1 MTSIFDDAFKRA
13 DAENTGQRVYYT
25 IQGLKQKPNETRK
38 RWVWELLQNAHD
50 ARQVGDQRT
59 ITVEIEYS
67 QEELIFLHNGR
78 RFNADEI
85 AHLIRSGS
93 TKDETDET
101 THGQYGTGLLTTHLL
116 SPGITISGQLEDDQ
130 WFDFTFERDDTS
142 WEALLDSLDEAIK
155 AFTDSHSLNKP
166 LKLGDFTTRFGFPT
180 RGEDA
185 KRAVRTGI
193 ETLKQSAP
201 YMLVFNETFR
211 SINIKDHEGT
221 LCFEVVDSP
230 NPDVPIQQITVM
242 EHKNGNASERGYLLA
257 QNKKKTSVI
266 VPLGSNKERNV
277 CLQVEKTPRVFKG
290 FPLVDTEFFSFPA
303 VINNPN
309 FTVPSTRDNLPLEES
324 SVNKTNRDSIKEACV
339 LLVDLLKHA
348 ASNKWYHL
356 PRWVKVPPIENQ
368 NSSGMDW
375 LKTDALNNLIEKIR
389 ETGVVLNTDD
399 NIIAPSAAR
408 LPLLNSENGEAVE
421 VLWDL
426 LENVQGF
433 RETLPRREEAAE
445 WCNALQD
452 WARIYER
459 EASTFN
465 EAFDGKQL
473 AQWVHKVSHDL
484 TAKTTTHRISLLDLK
499 KDIVE
504 IKWLDALIGFL
515 QKNGLSEIINQY
527 WIVPSQESFL
537 RPLGRLSR
545 DPGIDDDL
553 KDIAELLD
561 WRIRCELRDSGLNS
575 LTEVE
580 GDETMNLDEVV
591 NRLCEK
597 IIARANQ
604 NPDDD
609 FKVASTQLFAW
620 IINKEKL
627 DLLQGFPMFTDNSKP
642 NSSPVLRLPTAHM
655 ISRPLAP
662 FRAWTKDLEQFSE
675 VFPPELVLADAFFE
689 ALPSPDTW
697 KMLDDEKK
705 LIRWNMLIC
714 RNEVDLK
721 MLSPDPEVYEDNKT
735 EHKATH
741 PICVTD
747 VVELEKILK
756 EVAYDSRERGYKFWQ
771 FLTEWLVNK
780 DIQGLEIVSEGTPCE
795 CGQTHEYYPAAWV
808 MLVRKVNWIRDGTPR
823 HFPEAEHLA
832 KLLQEKGWDLSSLN
846 ENPGIGKLLK
856 AMNVDPSTLKRL
868 FIPDTVINTAVM
880 LSENPQL
887 AHHMEDN
894 EKRHQIEQILNK
906 VGDDLPLVSEAVQD
920 EKFLEEY
927 EKKKE
932 QDLTMQANKSLGL
945 LVEEMVGQILDEK
958 KFKVESNHRGWDFDM
973 TGHITEL
980 EVVQSNSSK
989 TWRVEVKT
997 TRTEDNHQGVRMSFP
1012 QAQEAVKHGKEY
1024 LLCVVPLGQE
1034 DATPENV
1041 RKKMLFIE
1049 DIGGCVKPLYK
1060 KLDKLKKMRDG
1071 IIDDAT
1077 TDLQLIVEEGK
1088 SGVLIKRPIWE
1099 AGGFPLTDLL
1109 ERLE

>member
-1 MTSIFDDAFKRA
+1 MTSKFDNAFQRA

-25 IQGLKQKPNETRK
+25 IQGLKQNPNATRK

-50 ARQVGDQRT
+50 ARQVEDQRS
-59 ITVEIEYS
+59 ITVEIKYS
-67 QEELIFLHNGR
+67 QEELIFLHNGKG
-78 RFNADEI
+78 FNADEI

-93 TKDETDET
+93 TKDEMDEA

-116 SPGITISGQLEDDQ
+116 SPEITISGQLEDDDQ
-130 WFDFTFERDDTS
+130 WFDFTFERADTS
-142 WEALLDSLDEAIK
+142 WEALLDSLDEAIS
-155 AFTDSHSLNKP
+155 AFTDSHSPNKP
-166 LKLGDFTTRFGFPT
+166 SKLGDFTTRFGFPT

-201 YMLVFNETFR
+201 YMLIFNETFR

-221 LCFEVVDSP
+221 LCFEVIDSP
-230 NPDVPIQQITVM
+230 KPDVPIQQITVM
-242 EHKNGNASERGYLLA
+242 EHKNGNASERRYLLA

-266 VPLGSNKERNV
+266 IPLESNKERNV

-290 FPLVDTEFFSFPA
+290 FPLVDTESFSFPA
-303 VINNPN
+303 VINNPD
-309 FTVPSTRDNLPLEES
+309 FTVPSTRDSLPLEES
-324 SVNKTNRDSIKEACV
+324 NVNKKNRDIIEEVCV
-339 LLVDLLKHA
+339 LFVSLVEYA
-348 ASNKWYHL
+348 ASNGWYYL
-356 PRWVKVPPIENQ
+356 SRWVNVPLIENQ
-368 NSSGMDW
+368 SSPSMGW
-375 LKTDALNNLIEKIR
+375 LRKCVRENLVEKIR
-389 ETGVVLNTDD
+389 QIPVVLNVD
-399 NIIAPSAAR
+399 NNAIVPKASR
-408 LPLLNSENGEAVE
+408 LPLVENGGEVE
-421 VLWDL
+421 MLWDL

-433 RETLPRREEAAE
+433 HETLPRRDEATE
-445 WCNALQD
+445 WCNTLQS
-452 WARIYER
+452 WARLYEQA
-459 EASTFN
+459 ASKFD
-465 EAFDGKQL
+465 ESFDGTQL
-473 AQWVHKVSHDL
+473 AKYVHSISHDK
-484 TAKTTTHRISLLDLK
+484 AVEPETHRISQLNLK
-499 KDIVE
+499 ENTIA
-504 IKWLDALIGFL
+504 IHWLDSLIYFL
-515 QKNGLSEIINQY
+515 EKSGLGGVIRQY

-561 WRIRCELRDSGLNS
+561 WRIRCQLRDTGLNS

-591 NRLCEK
+591 DRLCEK

-609 FKVASTQLFAW
+609 FKEASTQLFAW
-620 IINKEKL
+620 IIKKEKW

-675 VFPPELVLADAFFE
+675 IFPPELVLADAFFE

-721 MLSPDPEVYEDNKT
+721 MLSPNPEVYEDNKT

-741 PICVTD
+741 PIPVTD

-780 DIQGLEIVSEGTPCE
+780 DIQSLEIVSEGAPCE

-832 KLLQEKGWDLSSLN
+832 KLLQEKGWELSSLN

-856 AMNVDPSTLKRL
+856 AINVDPSTLKRL
-868 FIPDTVINTAVM
+868 FISDKVINIAAT
-880 LSENPQL
+880 LSESPQL

-894 EKRHQIEQILNK
+894 EKRHQIGQILDT
-906 VGDDLPLVSEAVQD
+906 VGDNLPFVNEAVQD
-920 EKFLEEY
+920 KKFLEEY
-927 EKKKE
+927 EKKKD
-932 QDLTMQANKSLGL
+932 QDLTIQANKSLGL
-945 LVEEMVGQILDEK
+945 LVEEMVGQILNEK
-958 KFKVESNHRGWDFDM
+958 KFKVKSNHRGWDFDM

-980 EVVQSNSSK
+980 EVVQNNSSK

-997 TRTEDNHQGVRMSFP
+997 TRTEDNHQGVRMSSP
-1012 QAQEAVKHGKEY
+1012 QAQEAVKYGKEY

-1041 RKKMLFIE
+1041 REKMLFIE
-1049 DIGGCVKPLYK
+1049 NIGDRVAPLCE
-1060 KLDKLKKMRDG
+1060 KLDKLKEMRDN
-1071 IIDDAT
+1071 I
-1077 TDLQLIVEEGK
+1077 TDEANTDIQLIVEEGK
-1088 SGVLIKRPIWE
+1088 SGVLVKKPIWK
-1099 AGGFPLTDLL
+1099 AKGFPLTDLID
-1109 ERLE
+1109 RLK

>member
-50 ARQVGDQRT
+50 ARQVEDKRD
-59 ITVEIEYS
+59 ITVEIKYN

-101 THGQYGTGLLTTHLL
+101 THGQYGTGLLATHLL
-116 SPGITISGQLEDDQ
+116 SSEIAISGQLVDDDQ

-142 WEALLDSLDEAIK
+142 WEALLDSLDEAIN
-155 AFTDSHSLNKP
+155 AFTYSHIPNKP
-166 LKLGDFTTRFGFPT
+166 LKLGDFTTRFRFPT

-201 YMLVFNETFR
+201 YMLIFNETFR

-221 LCFEVVDSP
+221 LCFEVVDLLK
-230 NPDVPIQQITVM
+230 PDVPIQQITVV

-257 QNKKKTSVI
+257 QNEKKTSVI
-266 VPLGSNKERNV
+266 VPLKSNKERNV

-290 FPLVDTEFFSFPA
+290 FPLVDTESFSFPA

-309 FTVPSTRDNLPLEES
+309 FTVSSTRDNLPLEES
-324 SVNKTNRDSIKEACV
+324 NVNKTNRDSIEEACV
-339 LLVDLLKHA
+339 LFVSLVEHA
-348 ASNKWYHL
+348 AANRWYHL
-356 PRWVKVPPIENQ
+356 SRWVNVPLIENQ
-368 NSSGMDW
+368 SSPSMSW
-375 LKTDALNNLIEKIR
+375 LRKCVRENLIEKIR
-389 ETGVVLNTDD
+389 QTSVILNAD
-399 NIIAPSAAR
+399 NNAIAPKASR
-408 LPLLNSENGEAVE
+408 LPLLENGGEVE
-421 VLWDL
+421 MLWDL

-433 RETLPRREEAAE
+433 HETLPRRDEATE
-445 WCNALQD
+445 WCNTLQS
-452 WARIYER
+452 WARLYEQ
-459 EASTFN
+459 STSKFD
-465 EAFDGKQL
+465 EAFDGTQL
-473 AQWVHKVSHDL
+473 AKYVHSITHDKVVEP
-484 TAKTTTHRISLLDLK
+484 KTHRISQLNLK
-499 KDIVE
+499 ENTVAIH
-504 IKWLDALIGFL
+504 WLDSLIYFL
-515 QKNGLSEIINQY
+515 QKSGLSGVIRQY
-527 WIVPSQESFL
+527 SIVPSQESFL
-537 RPLGRLSR
+537 RPFGRLSR

-553 KDIAELLD
+553 KNIAELLD

-597 IIARANQ
+597 LIARANQ

-609 FKVASTQLFAW
+609 FKRASTQLFAW
-620 IINKEKL
+620 IINKEKW

-705 LIRWNMLIC
+705 LIRWNMIIC
-714 RNEVDLK
+714 RDEVDLK
-721 MLSPDPEVYEDNKT
+721 VLSPDPEVYEDNKT

-741 PICVTD
+741 PIRVTD

-756 EVAYDSRERGYKFWQ
+756 EVAYDSRERGYKFWK

-780 DIQGLEIVSEGTPCE
+780 DIQGLV
-795 CGQTHEYYPAAWV
+795 
-808 MLVRKVNWIRDGTPR
+808 
-823 HFPEAEHLA
+823 
-832 KLLQEKGWDLSSLN
+832 
-846 ENPGIGKLLK
+846 
-856 AMNVDPSTLKRL
+856 
-868 FIPDTVINTAVM
+868 
-880 LSENPQL
+880 
-887 AHHMEDN
+887 
-894 EKRHQIEQILNK
+894 
-906 VGDDLPLVSEAVQD
+906 
-920 EKFLEEY
+920 
-927 EKKKE
+927 
-932 QDLTMQANKSLGL
+932 
-945 LVEEMVGQILDEK
+945 
-958 KFKVESNHRGWDFDM
+958 
-973 TGHITEL
+973 
-980 EVVQSNSSK
+980 VVQ
-989 TWRVEVKT
+989 
-997 TRTEDNHQGVRMSFP
+997 
-1012 QAQEAVKHGKEY
+1012 
-1024 LLCVVPLGQE
+1024 L
-1034 DATPENV
+1034 
-1041 RKKMLFIE
+1041 
-1049 DIGGCVKPLYK
+1049 
-1060 KLDKLKKMRDG
+1060 
-1071 IIDDAT
+1071 
-1077 TDLQLIVEEGK
+1077 
-1088 SGVLIKRPIWE
+1088 
-1099 AGGFPLTDLL
+1099 
-1109 ERLE
+1109 